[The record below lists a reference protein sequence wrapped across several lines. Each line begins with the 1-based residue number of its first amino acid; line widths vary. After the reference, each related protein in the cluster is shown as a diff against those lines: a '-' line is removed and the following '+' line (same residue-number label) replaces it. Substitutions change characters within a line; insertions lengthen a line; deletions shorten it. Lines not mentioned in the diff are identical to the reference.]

1 VCNSSCQ
8 GDACLSCPH
17 RNLLFAEAVTPKI
30 QQTWLYHAQGK
41 RRKAASDEDGG
52 DIDRRCF
59 NEATGQWDSYELP
72 SSTGGAAAQPENPEG
87 GVTAA
92 AVQLQPQPAA
102 AAHAAPAPDAGGSGG
117 SDSDSDR
124 DGFYSDSSSDAE
136 YHASAADSVLAGELA
151 ALRGVSTPLLAV
163 DALMRQGVFLVRHRP
178 CGKRKWR
185 FAFLGFRIVR
195 FSDGE
200 RLVGYG
206 KACICGADTTANA
219 MLEGQDRPGQP
230 QAWLRAP
237 ALCDCGRWLVQQL
250 GGDAAVRRL
259 FALAPAGNDYN
270 IVQQLSFGGMTYFA
284 IRAGASFWD
293 WGIVD
298 SKGRCCSC
306 TSRQWSC
313 DHVNAMPASAQLDS
327 LRR

>member
-1 VCNSSCQ
+1 MLGLPAQKYAVRQ
-8 GDACLSCPH
+8 GCDAQDS
-17 RNLLFAEAVTPKI
+17 AD
-30 QQTWLYHAQGK
+30 WLYHAQGK

-52 DIDRRCF
+52 DIDRRCL

-72 SSTGGAAAQPENPEG
+72 SSTGGAAAQPEKPEG

-117 SDSDSDR
+117 SDSDR
-124 DGFYSDSSSDAE
+124 DGFFSDSSDSSSDAE
-136 YHASAADSVLAGELA
+136 YPAGAADAVLAGELA
-151 ALRGVSTPLLAV
+151 ALRDVSTPLLAV

-178 CGKRKWR
+178 RGKRKWR

-219 MLEGQDRPGQP
+219 MLEGQDQPGQP

-259 FALAPAGNDYN
+259 FALAPAGNDDN

-306 TSRQWSC
+306 TSRQWNC
-313 DHVNAMPASAQLDS
+313 DHVNAMPAS